1 MSQTEAPTDDVGQ
14 RRRYRW
20 LFGFEW
26 ILLVLTVAGF
36 TLIPKVPA
44 DWPRIALGYVLVF
57 LCMWHIVVIPICF
70 FYLIGNPIV
79 IVSPSRKFRKQ
90 LEQRPK
96 LNDDEFYARFYE
108 GSGIPRK
115 YRPAFGV
122 VCRTFT
128 PWSIGL
134 SRRIWFGNS
143 RTNSIMRECCF
154 GLGTNSVFTSQRPT
168 TQAWTGHSVI

>member
-1 MSQTEAPTDDVGQ
+1 MSQTEVPTDDVGQ

-108 GSGIPRK
+108 GSASPGNTDPRSALFVGHLLHGRSG
-115 YRPAFGV
+115 YPDG
-122 VCRTFT
+122 
-128 PWSIGL
+128 
-134 SRRIWFGNS
+134 
-143 RTNSIMRECCF
+143 F
-154 GLGTNSVFTSQRPT
+154 GLATRGRTRL
-168 TQAWTGHSVI
+168 